1 MKDRYLELT
10 SSPPGRLLTRRLGAP
25 QPARL
30 RRHRPGDP
38 ILDGPA
44 LLGAAPGGRLGDA
57 VKGVLKS
64 AGVKVLTKPPKDED
78 GRVAAVVYDATGIG
92 TSEGLRALYD
102 FLHPVVKRI
111 GASGRLLVLG
121 TPPEQAGP
129 VGEAVAQRALEGFV
143 RSVAKELRQGATAQ
157 LVYVAPQAEN
167 AMESTLRF
175 LLSGR
180 SAYVDAQV
188 LRVNEA
194 AVTVPDDWDRPLSG
208 PVAVVTG
215 ASRGIG
221 ESVACTLARD
231 GATVVC
237 LDVPAQGE
245 ELAAVANKVGGTA
258 LQLDITDDDA
268 PQRLAEH
275 LREYHQ
281 GVDAVIHNAGVT
293 RDRTLARMSED
304 EWSVLI
310 DINLSAPE
318 RLTAALLDGDVI
330 RPGGRIVCMSSMTG
344 IAGQRGQANYGASKA
359 GLIGFTQLLAPR
371 LTDGRTI
378 NAVAPGFIETQMT
391 SAMPLLVREAGRRMN
406 TLAQG
411 GHPVDVAETVAWLS
425 QPASGGVN
433 GNVVRVCGQSLLGA

>member
-1 MKDRYLELT
+1 
-10 SSPPGRLLTRRLGAP
+10 
-25 QPARL
+25 
-30 RRHRPGDP
+30 
-38 ILDGPA
+38 
-44 LLGAAPGGRLGDA
+44 
-57 VKGVLKS
+57 
-64 AGVKVLTKPPKDED
+64 
-78 GRVAAVVYDATGIG
+78 
-92 TSEGLRALYD
+92 
-102 FLHPVVKRI
+102 
-111 GASGRLLVLG
+111 
-121 TPPEQAGP
+121 
-129 VGEAVAQRALEGFV
+129 
-143 RSVAKELRQGATAQ
+143 
-157 LVYVAPQAEN
+157 N

-188 LRVNEA
+188 IRVTPAE
-194 AVTVPDDWDRPLSG
+194 VTVPGDWDRPLAG
-208 PVAVVTG
+208 TVAAVTG

-245 ELAAVANKVGGTA
+245 QLAAVANKLGGTA

-268 PQRLAEH
+268 PERLAEH

-281 GVDAVIHNAGVT
+281 GVDAVIHNAGIT

-318 RLTAALLDGDVI
+318 RLTAALLEGEVVN
-330 RPGGRIVCMSSMTG
+330 PGGRIVCMSSMTG

-359 GLIGFTQLLAPR
+359 GLIGFTQALAPT
-371 LTDGRTI
+371 LTEGRTI

-425 QPASGGVN
+425 QPASGGLN